1 MKCDPPDRPCILVVD
16 DDPDLMAFLFSVL
29 IDEGFSI
36 MAASHGQQALDLLE
50 RGLRPHVIL
59 IDLLLPRVSGVDVL
73 THIRAD
79 RELRTIPRIVMTGSS
94 QRAGIVADAV
104 FAKPFD
110 HDELLRAIHRLIEPE
125 HLTVVA
131 GRHRASADDRS
142 RSRKRGPRRRSKSP
156 R

>member
-1 MKCDPPDRPCILVVD
+1 MTTRISWH
-16 DDPDLMAFLFSVL
+16 FSFRCSL
-29 IDEGFSI
+29 TEGFSI

-79 RELRTIPRIVMTGSS
+79 RELRIIPRIVMTGSS

-110 HDELLRAIHRLIEPE
+110 HDELVRAIRRLIEPE
-125 HLTVVA
+125 QLTVFA
-131 GRHRASADDRS
+131 GSRRASADDRS
-142 RSRKRGPRRRSKSP
+142 PSR
-156 R
+156 

>member
-1 MKCDPPDRPCILVVD
+1 MATECDPPDRPCILVVD

-29 IDEGFSI
+29 VEEGFSI

-59 IDLLLPRVSGVDVL
+59 IDLMLPRVSGVDVL

-94 QRAGIVADAV
+94 QRTGIVADAV

-110 HDELLRAIHRLIEPE
+110 HDELHRAIHRLITPDKS
-125 HLTVVA
+125 VDVA
-131 GRHRASADDRS
+131 DISRASADDRS
-142 RSRKRGPRRRSKSP
+142 PSRKRGKRRSK
-156 R
+156 

>member
-1 MKCDPPDRPCILVVD
+1 MALECDPPGRPCILVVD

-29 IDEGFSI
+29 IEEGFSI

-110 HDELLRAIHRLIEPE
+110 HDELVRAIHRLIEPDR
-125 HLTVVA
+125 LAVVA
-131 GRHRASADDRS
+131 GSSRASADDRG
-142 RSRKRGPRRRSKSP
+142 RSRKRGSTRRPK
-156 R
+156 

>member
-1 MKCDPPDRPCILVVD
+1 
-16 DDPDLMAFLFSVL
+16 
-29 IDEGFSI
+29 

-110 HDELLRAIHRLIEPE
+110 HYELLRVIHRLIAPE
-125 HLTVVA
+125 KSGDVA
-131 GRHRASADDRS
+131 ESSRASADDRS
-142 RSRKRGPRRRSKSP
+142 PSRKRGERRPKSP

>member
-1 MKCDPPDRPCILVVD
+1 
-16 DDPDLMAFLFSVL
+16 VL

-36 MAASHGQQALDLLE
+36 TAASHGQQALDLLE

-94 QRAGIVADAV
+94 QRAGLVADAV

-110 HDELLRAIHRLIEPE
+110 HDELVRAIRRLMEPE
-125 HLTVVA
+125 PLTVVA
-131 GRHRASADDRS
+131 GSRRASADDRID
-142 RSRKRGPRRRSKSP
+142 RGNAGRCAARTRRAEVEP
-156 R
+156 N